1 MRNMIVE
8 SCGVTLRMVDAEIFM
23 FYFPLL
29 NLGPIFFH
37 QLKDLWLNRA
47 SKNAQGVKTH
57 AELNRCHGTSFG
69 GCERKNS
76 RQVVIPHS
84 SLCSR
89 EINFRYIQHF
99 AGFNYLTKFP
109 SNKKLLN

>member
-1 MRNMIVE
+1 MIVE

-57 AELNRCHGTSFG
+57 MQSWTDAMGLVLA
-69 GCERKNS
+69 
-76 RQVVIPHS
+76 VVK
-84 SLCSR
+84 
-89 EINFRYIQHF
+89 EKTV
-99 AGFNYLTKFP
+99 G
-109 SNKKLLN
+109 KLLYHIVRYALVKLIFATFNISPDLIT